1 MAKKKKTLP
10 KDFTELLA
18 ANDLNTLKA
27 ALSQCE
33 PNAYDRYAFNKPA
46 LSFYDIPVELMA
58 WLLEQG
64 ADINVKDEYGRTPLH
79 YHAQV
84 NNTVQLAF
92 LLAQGADIHAQ
103 DTYGNTPLHFA
114 EYHADAARL
123 LIEHGA
129 DIKAEGD
136 RRHDV
141 VERMLSRLSSGEIAR
156 AAQAAAVYLQAG
168 YKPTKL
174 AKEQVVRIGE
184 DFEFHRAGFNPEFLA
199 ETEAG
204 LQQLYRL
211 FAVPPVPK
219 RIQHDGQSP
228 IVLAGDTWEQRY
240 EQAWVLL
247 VPGSGQ
253 AGTMQGEAVRIA
265 GKINDEL
272 LRNAMGNWDKEYRK
286 MLTALG
292 GYLQQGNALSASQLA
307 EVAHISKHMLEDD
320 GTGSSRLCE
329 LATLW
334 VCRNPELIALEKTT
348 YRY

>member
-1 MAKKKKTLP
+1 M
-10 KDFTELLA
+10 
-18 ANDLNTLKA
+18 
-27 ALSQCE
+27 
-33 PNAYDRYAFNKPA
+33 
-46 LSFYDIPVELMA
+46 
-58 WLLEQG
+58 
-64 ADINVKDEYGRTPLH
+64 
-79 YHAQV
+79 
-84 NNTVQLAF
+84 
-92 LLAQGADIHAQ
+92 
-103 DTYGNTPLHFA
+103 
-114 EYHADAARL
+114 
-123 LIEHGA
+123 
-129 DIKAEGD
+129 
-136 RRHDV
+136 

-228 IVLAGDTWEQRY
+228 IVLTGDTWEQRY
-240 EQAWVLL
+240 EQAWALL
-247 VPGSGQ
+247 VPSSGQ

-265 GKINDEL
+265 GRINDEL

-286 MLTALG
+286 MLTALSS
-292 GYLQQGNALSASQLA
+292 YLQQGNALSASELA

-334 VCRNPELIALEKTT
+334 VCRNPEPIALEKPT